1 MIECFSRIVS
11 DSAES
16 ARMESPRVSS
26 LDVMKCFA
34 AFCVVWIHFGNEWLN
49 PIVRCAVPIF
59 FVITGYYYPVMVE
72 KKIFWKH
79 IRKLLMM
86 MLCASTLYGLYDLQY
101 QIRHDSFNDW
111 LSNVFSLRIIVEKIV
126 YDCDLFGPHLW
137 YFYAVLYDLV
147 IFYFA
152 DKWNLTRYLR
162 YVVPFLLLCFFIGN
176 FAHRGSRVV
185 ELRNFL
191 FFGLPCM
198 MIGRL
203 VREKKDSVFCFLGKK
218 QYLWVYTLTFLF
230 LIVIEVI
237 VCHKLFEDTG
247 DREMFVFT
255 LPLVLPYFYWALYHP
270 KFGERSFWAIIGR
283 KYSAYIYIFHVLA
296 DQFLLH
302 VVNRKDSLLAE
313 VIYPFLVFGL
323 SLCMAWLLVRF
334 LQRFNIR
341 F

>member
-1 MIECFSRIVS
+1 MVECFSRIVS

-59 FVITGYYYPVMVE
+59 F
-72 KKIFWKH
+72 
-79 IRKLLMM
+79 
-86 MLCASTLYGLYDLQY
+86 
-101 QIRHDSFNDW
+101 
-111 LSNVFSLRIIVEKIV
+111 
-126 YDCDLFGPHLW
+126 
-137 YFYAVLYDLV
+137 
-147 IFYFA
+147 
-152 DKWNLTRYLR
+152 
-162 YVVPFLLLCFFIGN
+162 
-176 FAHRGSRVV
+176 
-185 ELRNFL
+185 
-191 FFGLPCM
+191 
-198 MIGRL
+198 
-203 VREKKDSVFCFLGKK
+203 
-218 QYLWVYTLTFLF
+218 

-237 VCHKLFEDTG
+237 VYHKLFEDTG